1 MHPFPTSQGVSWLW
15 ARMPNSAVKPA
26 KVWALDRLAAPPTED
41 PPQRASRPWEKALGP
56 SARVKGQKSLGRL
69 AGQGSLGSA
78 PRLTAK
84 PPILE
89 PRRGRG
95 SLSNAVP
102 FPTSHFPDGQAPRK
116 RRGARARA
124 QPWVG
129 GQQLLSPGAQLAT
142 PPELR
147 RGPQPPKGTPI
158 PGRRVGTL

>member
-1 MHPFPTSQGVSWLW
+1 MGIFFLILFASLSHISRSLLALGKNAKFCSEACKGLGPRPTGC
-15 ARMPNSAVKPA
+15 ARG
-26 KVWALDRLAAPPTED
+26 

-56 SARVKGQKSLGRL
+56 SARVKGRKSLGRL

-89 PRRGRG
+89 SRRGRG

-116 RRGARARA
+116 RRGARARG

-129 GQQLLSPGAQLAT
+129 GQ
-142 PPELR
+142 
-147 RGPQPPKGTPI
+147 
-158 PGRRVGTL
+158 